1 MIKLINPGKAEG
13 IIKRY
18 DAWIGQV
25 AERYQVPAALIK
37 AVLYQEMTQIDLLDP
52 VADIAVQIAP
62 RYSRDSSTG
71 YAQVFGRVGLVA
83 VNFAVDHGLA
93 TYESLGISSD
103 HRLDEASRRDV
114 RKVWRKLHEDPK
126 ANIEIATLNLL
137 VAADEMV
144 GRLDFGTFSDDEIK
158 LILSRYNANTNQ
170 VTSYGEQAFQHYR
183 RYSESDR

>member
-13 IIKRY
+13 IVERY

-37 AVLYQEMTQIDLLDP
+37 SILYQEMTQIDLMDP

-83 VNFAVDHGLA
+83 VNFAVDRGLA
-93 TYESLGISSD
+93 TYESLGISCD

-126 ANIEIATLNLL
+126 ANIEIAALNLL
-137 VAADEMV
+137 VIADELV
-144 GRLDFGTFSDDEIK
+144 GRLDFDTFSDDEIK
-158 LILSRYNANTNQ
+158 LVLSRYNANTNQ
-170 VTSYGEQAFQHYR
+170 VTSYGEQAFQHYK
-183 RYSESDR
+183 RYSESGR

>member
-1 MIKLINPGKAEG
+1 MMKLINPSKAEG
-13 IIKRY
+13 IIERY

-37 AVLYQEMTQIDLLDP
+37 AILYQEMTQIDLMDP

-71 YAQVFGRVGLVA
+71 YAQIFGRVGLAA
-83 VNFAVDHGLA
+83 VNFAVDRGLA

-103 HRLDEASRRDV
+103 HRLDVASRRDV

-137 VAADEMV
+137 VIADEMV
-144 GRLDFGTFSDDEIK
+144 GRLDFDTFSDDEIK
-158 LILSRYNANTNQ
+158 LVLSRYNANTNQ
-170 VTSYGEQAFQHYR
+170 VTLYGEQAFQHYR